1 MSGERSFNALV
12 HTSGEASDSTASS
25 GDLAGECGS
34 PVGPRHPLR
43 HPSAR
48 KTPARVESTSAPV
61 AQLVEQSAFNRS
73 VARSSRAGGTDEPTH
88 SHAPRWLMVAAI
100 VWALFAVGLTLDA
113 SIDKAL
119 GAGIDHRLVNPPAS
133 GPGAGLAE
141 STRADPSVGE
151 GHGIRRGTIAYCKRH
166 AVDKAKRACIIRV
179 VFAPIGMASKALR
192 VAECESGLDPRARN
206 GQFRGMFQVS
216 RAWRRDVRGFGS
228 LPEQQAWHAR
238 RVVTHPE
245 GGWSHWECR

>member
-1 MSGERSFNALV
+1 MTVQASIPATRSNTETSDEPASGRRFQDPA
-12 HTSGEASDSTASS
+12 GAS
-25 GDLAGECGS
+25 
-34 PVGPRHPLR
+34 H
-43 HPSAR
+43 
-48 KTPARVESTSAPV
+48 
-61 AQLVEQSAFNRS
+61 
-73 VARSSRAGGTDEPTH
+73 VARSTRRSIPRRVTDYA
-88 SHAPRWLMVAAI
+88 HAPRWLMLFALAI
-100 VWALFAVGLTLDA
+100 VLGLTLDA

-151 GHGIRRGTIAYCKRH
+151 GHGIRRGTVAYCKRH

-216 RAWRRDVRGFGS
+216 AAWRRDVRGFGA

-238 RVVTHPE
+238 RVVTHPH